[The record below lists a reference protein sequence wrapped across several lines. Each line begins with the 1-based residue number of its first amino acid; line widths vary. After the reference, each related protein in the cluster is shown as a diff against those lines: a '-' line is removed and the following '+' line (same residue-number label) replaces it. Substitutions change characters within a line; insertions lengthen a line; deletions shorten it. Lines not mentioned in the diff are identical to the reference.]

1 MAVDPHALQLLPS
14 PHLQHS
20 LPVEQTVPELT
31 AIHFAIVPLEH
42 SLPVNH
48 VVLEVPTQHSF
59 LSEQLPSSYFL
70 SPFELSFV
78 DQLVVDFES
87 SLSPHV
93 AQLELSLIF
102 LDFGGIHVDP
112 PAFLQP
118 IHEISDVPNTVSVLL
133 CAFALWFAV
142 GPVALILIAVVLEDA
157 LALEDGVLDIA
168 LVVGS
173 VGHDEEAV
181 GVLDFSILEVALKVT
196 MVGVDGD
203 SSAVGEPLFPAA
215 LIVDFLVLDEVGG
228 TLLDDG
234 IVVRFAE
241 DCV

>member
-1 MAVDPHALQLLPS
+1 M
-14 PHLQHS
+14 
-20 LPVEQTVPELT
+20 
-31 AIHFAIVPLEH
+31 
-42 SLPVNH
+42 
-48 VVLEVPTQHSF
+48 
-59 LSEQLPSSYFL
+59 
-70 SPFELSFV
+70 
-78 DQLVVDFES
+78 
-87 SLSPHV
+87 
-93 AQLELSLIF
+93 
-102 LDFGGIHVDP
+102 
-112 PAFLQP
+112 
-118 IHEISDVPNTVSVLL
+118 
-133 CAFALWFAV
+133 
-142 GPVALILIAVVLEDA
+142 LEDA

-203 SSAVGEPLFPAA
+203 SSAVGESLFPAA